1 MSINRTHPAFKL
13 WLETEDGYVFGPGIY
28 SLLKKIDQKGTLKEA
43 ASSLGMSYRFSWGL
57 IKKAEEKI
65 GDPLIT
71 ASKGGREGGGSTELT
86 ELGRR
91 FIHDFENTMETMLR
105 ATQFESSIKI
115 GGVVE
120 SVYKGK
126 EGVELTVKLDSM
138 KANFVLTEKRTNLTE
153 GERINLTLSLS
164 SEQE

>member
-57 IKKAEEKI
+57 IKRAEEKI
-65 GDPLIT
+65 GEPLIK
-71 ASKGGREGGGSTELT
+71 ASKGGRDGGGSTELT

-91 FIHDFENTMETMLR
+91 FIHDFDDIMATMSR
-105 ATQFESSIKI
+105 AAQLGPSTSVE
-115 GGVVE
+115 GTVE
-120 SVYKGK
+120 SVSRGK
-126 EGVELTVKLDSM
+126 EGTEIVVKLDSPIA
-138 KANFVLTEKRTNLTE
+138 KFELSDKIKGLTK
-153 GERINLTLSLS
+153 GERVKLNLFLL
-164 SEQE
+164 SEQT